1 MTTGHLG
8 DLAASPL
15 QSVTLG
21 RKVQVARLGVWLLTG
36 EWSRSMPY
44 LIVRTDV
51 RQVSAEA
58 VDAPKYARDERS
70 DPERRRQTAMAES
83 RDTALHMARAFASSG
98 PVRSGRQRVKVIR
111 LA

>member
-1 MTTGHLG
+1 
-8 DLAASPL
+8 
-15 QSVTLG
+15 
-21 RKVQVARLGVWLLTG
+21 
-36 EWSRSMPY
+36 MPY

-51 RQVSAEA
+51 RQVSVEA
-58 VDAPKYARDERS
+58 VDAPRYARDERS

-83 RDTALHMARAFASSG
+83 RDAALHMARAFASSG